1 MSRTEYRCTC
11 GAVLRYRQDL
21 LKESGTVAPTWKC
34 DQCLTPVPGL
44 VAEKISH
51 QHPS

>member
-1 MSRTEYRCTC
+1 MTRTTHTCIC
-11 GAVLRYRQDL
+11 GAVLEFRQDL
-21 LKESGTVAPTWKC
+21 RKESGTVSPTWKC
-34 DQCLTPVPGL
+34 TDCGTPVPGI